1 MPGEPAWRWRP
12 DPIEGSAGGG
22 PRCGEPSLALRS
34 HAENA
39 QLPIPVPFIAL
50 PTQRAP
56 ERLADGTG

>member
-1 MPGEPAWRWRP
+1 MALRP
-12 DPIEGSAGGG
+12 DPIKGSAGG